1 MPNSI
6 TNYGTEVCGT
16 LTRRHDSSPCADR
29 GQNVVAQPCTI
40 GFKAGQSPD
49 GGLGLEREVCP
60 TLAAQPSALEPTV
73 CHTFRPGGPIETY
86 IGQIG
91 TTERLGNAFW
101 REVAYTLQTAGGD
114 ASPTIIQQKIAGRGN
129 R

>member
-1 MPNSI
+1 MVE
-6 TNYGTEVCGT
+6 TNFGREIAGT
-16 LTRRHDSSPCADR
+16 LTKRHDSSPCLDR
-29 GQNVVAQPCTI
+29 GQNVVLQPCDVI
-40 GFKAGQSPD
+40 GFKAGQSKD
-49 GGLGLEREVCP
+49 GGLGLERECSP
-60 TLAAQPSALEPTV
+60 TLAARPSALEPTV
-73 CHTFRPGGPIETY
+73 CHSLRVDKPYETY

-114 ASPTIIQQKIAGRGN
+114 ASPTIIQQNIKDGRG